1 MQSQLEELRARQDEL
16 QEAHRRELAARDEAH
31 RRHMEAQQ
39 QHTQRQISDLVGY
52 FQSIQSSTAP
62 PLPASLFAPP
72 PVPPPVPAPAGSPV
86 SIYMFVYCF
95 GLCGRPA
102 DTNEIASISCSIS
115 RGVRT
120 RPLLQAAGG
129 RLVLMATRVRSTRGL
144 VPIRSTATLGCPATL
159 LRALDTRTCTSR
171 RQGRPCGRRGQV
183 GALHTLGGTHP
194 GWRGQMGARD
204 TTVATATTGQSHNT
218 RGEALATSSSDI
230 DVNLWF
236 ML

>member
-1 MQSQLEELRARQDEL
+1 
-16 QEAHRRELAARDEAH
+16 
-31 RRHMEAQQ
+31 MEAQQ
-39 QHTQRQISDLVGY
+39 QHTQRQISDLVSY
-52 FQSIQSSTAP
+52 FQSIQSSGAP

-102 DTNEIASISCSIS
+102 GTNEIAYILCSIS

-120 RPLLQAAGG
+120 RPLHQAAGG
-129 RLVLMATRVRSTRGL
+129 RLVLMATQVRSTRGL
-144 VPIRSTATLGCPATL
+144 VPIRSTAILGCPTAL
-159 LRALDTRTCTSR
+159 LHASGTRTRTSR
-171 RQGRPCGRRGQV
+171 RQGRPCGRHGQV
-183 GALHTLGGTHP
+183 GALHTLWGTHP
-194 GWRGQMGARD
+194 GRRGQMGAQD
-204 TTVATATTGQSHNT
+204 TTEATTTTSQSHST

-230 DVNLWF
+230 HVDLWF

>member
-1 MQSQLEELRARQDEL
+1 LQSQLEELRARQDEL

-72 PVPPPVPAPAGSPV
+72 PVSAPAGSPV

-102 DTNEIASISCSIS
+102 DTNEFASILCSIS

-120 RPLLQAAGG
+120 QPLLQAVGG
-129 RLVLMATRVRSTRGL
+129 RLLLMATQVRSTRGL
-144 VPIRSTATLGCPATL
+144 VPIHSMATPGCPAAL
-159 LRALDTRTCTSR
+159 LRAPGTRTRISR
-171 RQGRPCGRRGQV
+171 CQGRPCGRRG
-183 GALHTLGGTHP
+183 
-194 GWRGQMGARD
+194 
-204 TTVATATTGQSHNT
+204 
-218 RGEALATSSSDI
+218 
-230 DVNLWF
+230 
-236 ML
+236 

>member
-1 MQSQLEELRARQDEL
+1 
-16 QEAHRRELAARDEAH
+16 
-31 RRHMEAQQ
+31 MEAQQ
-39 QHTQRQISDLVGY
+39 QHTQRQISDLVSY
-52 FQSIQSSTAP
+52 FQSIQSSGAP

-86 SIYMFVYCF
+86 SIYIFVYCF
-95 GLCGRPA
+95 DLCCRPA
-102 DTNEIASISCSIS
+102 RTNEIAYILCSIS

-120 RPLLQAAGG
+120 RPLHQATGG

-144 VPIRSTATLGCPATL
+144 VPIRSTATLGCPTAL
-159 LRALDTRTCTSR
+159 LRAPGTRTRTSR

-194 GWRGQMGARD
+194 GRRAQMGARD
-204 TTVATATTGQSHNT
+204 TTEATPTTGRSHST

-230 DVNLWF
+230 HVDLWF

>member
-39 QHTQRQISDLVGY
+39 QHTQRQISDLVSY
-52 FQSIQSSTAP
+52 FQSIQSSGAP

-102 DTNEIASISCSIS
+102 GTNEIAYILCSIS

-120 RPLLQAAGG
+120 RPLHQATGG
-129 RLVLMATRVRSTRGL
+129 RLVLMAT
-144 VPIRSTATLGCPATL
+144 LGCPTAL
-159 LRALDTRTCTSR
+159 LRAPGTRTRTSR

-194 GWRGQMGARD
+194 GRRGQMGARD
-204 TTVATATTGQSHNT
+204 TTEATTTTGRSHST

-230 DVNLWF
+230 HVDLWF